1 MDTRPP
7 NVSVGSTSRRT
18 TSRPGQGRS
27 EPQKRDTAEPE
38 GRGSSKKRRKSLT
51 NGPVGAGSSGSIL
64 TIVSTGPTSSAAP
77 VPDFEKFAVIQ
88 RNFWAETNSVFFLK
102 TSL

>member
-7 NVSVGSTSRRT
+7 NVFVGGTSGRT

-38 GRGSSKKRRKSLT
+38 GPGSSKKRRKSLT
-51 NGPVGAGSSGSIL
+51 GGLAGAGSSGSAL
-64 TIVSTGPTSSAAP
+64 TTVSAGPTSSAAP

-88 RNFWAETNSVFFLK
+88 RNFWAEHK
-102 TSL
+102 